1 MVDRS
6 GRALRLGEGVNSSW
20 FKRWALFACVNLVPW
35 AIVGILDQPDVRYG
49 SGAALFLVVFGLVFW
64 LIAAALI
71 ALLRSFTRL
80 WVTLAVAE
88 GVAFVATVYNGEGKS
103 VVVLVAA
110 LTRSLDAALRVLVR
124 PRPS

>member
-1 MVDRS
+1 MRHTAVVDRS
-6 GRALRLGEGVNSSW
+6 ARARRVDGDVKSSS
-20 FKRWALFACVNLVPW
+20 A
-35 AIVGILDQPDVRYG
+35 
-49 SGAALFLVVFGLVFW
+49 W

-71 ALLRSFTRL
+71 AMLRSLTRL

-88 GVAFVATVYNGEGKS
+88 GVAFVAMVYNGEGKS

-124 PRPS
+124 RRPA